1 MGIIGISGYAR
12 SGKDTVADIL
22 VAKYGYTKIS
32 FADKLREALYALN
45 PIVSTGD
52 QMIYDHEPKYAR
64 LRYVINIYGWDGYK
78 ESNWAYE
85 IRQLLQR
92 FGTEVGREILG
103 EDVWVNAIEEELY
116 DNVVIPDCRYPN
128 EAAFIQDL
136 GSLWRV
142 DRPGVMPA
150 NSHISETA
158 LDYWEFDE
166 VIRND
171 GTIEELEEKVAKLV

>member
-128 EAAFIQDL
+128 EAARGRGRPDPVRR
-136 GSLWRV
+136 SVSRAPARRRRV
-142 DRPGVMPA
+142 ARQRPRGR
-150 NSHISETA
+150 
-158 LDYWEFDE
+158 L
-166 VIRND
+166 R
-171 GTIEELEEKVAKLV
+171 